1 MDGVWRGHRSGGAGA
16 DPGTATLCRP
26 AGPSHARHG
35 WFRSRGGAA
44 SRSRHEKR
52 PRGHPDVQVN
62 DPAGQRAATGAHH
75 VCGTQNGVRPVGPRR
90 NPPLGKHKSPVH
102 GFGAGMTHV
111 ILVVEDNERNL
122 KLLRDVLEYAGYD
135 VRAARTAE
143 DGIALAASE
152 LPDLVLMDL
161 QLPGIDGMEALRR
174 LRESPQTAD
183 IPVVAVTA
191 QAMKHDRERA
201 LQAGFDGYVEKPI
214 SVREFPDQVRGFLS
228 GEKGGTE

>member
-1 MDGVWRGHRSGGAGA
+1 
-16 DPGTATLCRP
+16 
-26 AGPSHARHG
+26 
-35 WFRSRGGAA
+35 
-44 SRSRHEKR
+44 
-52 PRGHPDVQVN
+52 
-62 DPAGQRAATGAHH
+62 
-75 VCGTQNGVRPVGPRR
+75 
-90 NPPLGKHKSPVH
+90 
-102 GFGAGMTHV
+102 MTHV

-122 KLLRDVLEYAGYD
+122 KLLRDVLEYSGFD

-143 DGIALAASE
+143 DGLALAASE
-152 LPDLVLMDL
+152 PPDLILMDL

-214 SVREFPDQVRGFLS
+214 SVRAFPDQVRGFLS
-228 GEKGGTE
+228 GERRGTE